1 MKRKIFALLL
11 AAAMLAALA
20 ACGND
25 DAGNSSPAGTPS
37 GSQASEPVAP
47 ADVDLAA
54 FAQTLTENYEI
65 SGFLQRMD
73 PTDEEMG
80 GPMIDGYF
88 PGLREMDLEELEVYL
103 CMISFNTGEF
113 SLAQAKNADDA
124 AKVKGIFQARI
135 DSMVE
140 EGVNYPDTI
149 EMWQKNSK
157 VVVNG
162 NYVMLVCAEDCDAI
176 VNDFNA
182 LF

>member
-11 AAAMLAALA
+11 AVAMLTALA
-20 ACGND
+20 ACGNS
-25 DAGNSSPAGTPS
+25 DAENSSPAGSPS
-37 GSQASEPVAP
+37 GSQPSEPAAP
-47 ADVDLAA
+47 ANVDLAA
-54 FAQTLTENYEI
+54 FAQSLTENYEI

-88 PGLREMDLEELEVYL
+88 PGLREMDLEQAEIYL

-113 SLAQAKNADDA
+113 SLVEAKNADDA
-124 AKVKGIFQARI
+124 AAVKQIFQARI

-149 EMWQKNSK
+149 EQWQNNSK
-157 VVVNG
+157 IVENG

-176 VNDFNA
+176 VEDFNA